1 MAEAREA
8 LEARVEALGRW
19 LHDPRRARECGASL
33 EQIARGKRYRLLGHA
48 TFDDFVRSL
57 GISRPTAHRLRTLAR
72 APASLD
78 IPPRGRTAAYEAA
91 RALTRGSVT
100 PPEATSAASAPAKK
114 AAVKKAAVKKAV
126 VKNAQRPARP
136 RPRKRSI

>member
-8 LEARVEALGRW
+8 LEARVEALDRS
-19 LHDPRRARECGASL
+19 LRDPRRAREAGASL
-33 EQIARGKRYRLLGHA
+33 EQVARGKRYRLLGHA

-72 APASLD
+72 APESLD

-100 PPEATSAASAPAKK
+100 PPEPTRASSTAVKR
-114 AAVKKAAVKKAV
+114 AAVKTAAVQTAR
-126 VKNAQRPARP
+126 RPSRP